1 MFPTLIPLISA
12 ETGISV
18 PQVEKTLSLLSENA
32 TIPFIAR
39 YRKEVTGSLDEV
51 QIGQIKSV
59 NDKLLKI
66 ESRKETILEAIKEQ
80 GKLTDE
86 LKAAIQSTYD
96 AAELEDLYL
105 PYKQKRKTKADTAR
119 ENGLEPLAK
128 IIMAQRET
136 NINERAASFVKGNVD
151 SVDAALQGA
160 RDIIAEWINE
170 NKKAR
175 VHDPAAF

>member
-18 PQVEKTLSLLSENA
+18 PQVEKTLSLLSEKA

-66 ESRKETILEAIKEQ
+66 ESRKESILVAIKDQ

-86 LKAAIQSTYD
+86 IKAAIQSTFD

-105 PYKQKRKTKADTAR
+105 PYKQKRKTKAD
-119 ENGLEPLAK
+119 
-128 IIMAQRET
+128 
-136 NINERAASFVKGNVD
+136 
-151 SVDAALQGA
+151 
-160 RDIIAEWINE
+160 
-170 NKKAR
+170 
-175 VHDPAAF
+175 